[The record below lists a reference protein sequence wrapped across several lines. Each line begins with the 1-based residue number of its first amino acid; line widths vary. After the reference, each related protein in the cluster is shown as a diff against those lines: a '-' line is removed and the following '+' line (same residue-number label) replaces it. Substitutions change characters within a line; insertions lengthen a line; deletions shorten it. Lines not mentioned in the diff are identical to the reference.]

1 MHMPKIVRFDKLGGP
16 EVLKIA
22 EETSKQPGN
31 GEALLQVQAVG
42 LNRAESMFMHGH
54 YAEQPKFPAGV
65 GYEAAGVVKAV
76 VPGVDKNWVGKTVAT
91 VPAFSMNDYPM
102 LGEEVTAPVAA
113 LGEYPAKLS
122 PVEGAAI
129 WMQYLTAY
137 GALIAIAHLNKGDF
151 VVIPAAS
158 SSVGIAAIQIAKT
171 EGAISIATTRKS
183 NKKTELL
190 SLGADHVIATE
201 EEDFVARTR
210 EITGGKGAQVTF
222 DPVAGPFLDKL
233 AEAATPGGIIFEYG
247 LLSMQPTPYPLLT
260 ALVKGLSI
268 RGYMLMEITLN
279 PEKLASAKKY
289 VYDRLAD
296 GRFRPKIAQTFPF
309 AQTVDAYKYLESNT
323 QVGKIVIT
331 VP

>member
-1 MHMPKIVRFDKLGGP
+1 MPKVVRFDKIGGP

-22 EETSKQPGN
+22 EEPSKQPSKA
-31 GEALLQVQAVG
+31 EALIRVQAVG
-42 LNRAESMFMHGH
+42 LNRAESMFMHGQ
-54 YAEQPKFPAGV
+54 YVEPPKFPAGV

-76 VPGVDKNWVGKTVAT
+76 GPDVDKKWLGKTVST
-91 VPAFSMNDYPM
+91 IPAFSMNQYPM
-102 LGEEVTAPVAA
+102 LGEEVIAPVAA
-113 LGEYPAKLS
+113 LGEYPANLS
-122 PVEGAAI
+122 PVEGAAV

-137 GALIAIAHLNKGDF
+137 GALIAIAHLAKGDC

-158 SSVGIAAIQIAKT
+158 SSVGLAAIQIAKA

-183 NKKTELL
+183 NKKADLL

-201 EEDFVARTR
+201 EEDFVARVK
-210 EITGGKGAQVTF
+210 EITGGKGARVTF
-222 DPVAGPFLDKL
+222 DPVAGPFLERL
-233 AEAATPGGIIFEYG
+233 AEAAAPGGIIFEYG
-247 LLSMQPTPYPLLT
+247 LLSMQPTPFPLFA
-260 ALVKGLSI
+260 ALLKALSI

-279 PEKLASAKKY
+279 PEKLAIAKKY

-296 GRFRPKIAQTFPF
+296 GRFRPKLAKTFPF
-309 AQTVDAYKYLESNT
+309 AQTVDAYQYLESNA